1 MPNYAHPPI
10 ETPKTKMIERQL
22 GSVEEGKNDFELFTQ
37 CFLVDGSYQFGNFK
51 PSVSRAGILQGFYNL
66 VPLVKGDFSQ
76 VKVNHDIWILE
87 EVADKVFVQMD
98 TIYKID
104 GEEKL
109 RLPCFAVYHFSS
121 EFDPE
126 GREYIKKLQTFLDSS
141 PLFMDTSALIPNG
154 EAFRGLP
161 K

>member
-1 MPNYAHPPI
+1 MPNYVHPPAA
-10 ETPKTKMIERQL
+10 TPKTRMIEQQL

-37 CFLVDGSYQFGNFK
+37 CFLADGSYQFGNFH
-51 PSVSRAGILQGFYNL
+51 PSLGRAGILQGFYNL
-66 VPLVKGDFSQ
+66 VPLVKGDFTK

-109 RLPCFAVYHFSS
+109 RLPCFAVYHFSGELDS
-121 EFDPE
+121 E

-154 EAFRGLP
+154 DPFKGLP
-161 K
+161 E